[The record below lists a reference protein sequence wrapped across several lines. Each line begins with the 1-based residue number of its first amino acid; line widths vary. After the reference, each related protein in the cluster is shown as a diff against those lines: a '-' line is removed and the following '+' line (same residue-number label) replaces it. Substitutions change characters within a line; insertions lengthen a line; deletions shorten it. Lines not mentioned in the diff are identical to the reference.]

1 MNIIDSAVE
10 AVIGM
15 MNALEPFATVTRG
28 ALPTGNGIIC
38 EVTTTSPQE
47 TYLNKGALIPI
58 DLTLNAK
65 HSNLQILS
73 DTINHIHD
81 ELTKVL
87 TADTYPSGEGW
98 KIVDIY
104 TNNYPQIISREENNE
119 WVMASSIIVNLQRK
133 GV

>member
-10 AVIGM
+10 AVIGL
-15 MNALEPFATVTRG
+15 MNALKPFATVTRG

-38 EVTTTSPQE
+38 EVTTSAPTE
-47 TYLNKGALIPI
+47 TFFNKGALIPI

-65 HSNLQILS
+65 HTNLQTLS
-73 DTINHIHD
+73 DTINNIHD
-81 ELTKVL
+81 ELTKNL
-87 TADTYPSGEGW
+87 TANSYPSGTGW

-104 TNNYPQIISREENNE
+104 TNVYPHIITREENNE
-119 WVMASSIIVNLQRK
+119 WIMASSLIVHLQKK